1 MLGWPAAMP
10 AGRQRARRQRLQRA
24 ADDAAGAHVRRQPGH
39 PSRASKQR
47 WAFVAERFGCFL
59 IAYAVRIFVWM
70 PIEQLPMPTA
80 FRAVQVRSVEE
91 NDPGEG
97 DPLRPHGDQCALVG
111 HDFAAARRKR
121 SVNSATGQES

>member
-1 MLGWPAAMP
+1 MP